1 MVFSARRVLLAV
13 LLVIAAL
20 IWVKI
25 NHDVEGRVWLTLT
38 QNHGVTT
45 ADFLSVIAVLMAV
58 VIAWPTRRAPEPTQ
72 VARPVAPPPGVSPW
86 QAGHGTSGPSGS
98 PPAAPGPPPGTTAG
112 PARR

>member
-1 MVFSARRVLLAV
+1 MVFSARRVVLAV

-72 VARPVAPPPGVSPW
+72 VAALPGVSPW

-98 PPAAPGPPPGTTAG
+98 PPAAPGRPPGTTAG